1 VSVRKNKNLIAVL
14 NTIAALNITAVLNT
28 TVALNITAVPST
40 VAAVRKNNGS
50 LAHSGC
56 KKTLIAIIVSRID

>member
-28 TVALNITAVPST
+28 IVPNITVVLST
-40 VAAVRKNNGS
+40 IAAVRKDHNG
-50 LAHSGC
+50 L
-56 KKTLIAIIVSRID
+56 